1 MREIIGSIISEVVI
15 RHRRSSGIAPEML
28 KVDMKLYTSRH
39 KSLWQEIIA
48 PMDSG
53 TAVLKF

>member
-1 MREIIGSIISEVVI
+1 MREIISSIISAVVI
-15 RHRRSSGIAPEML
+15 PRRLSSGIAPEIL

-48 PMDSG
+48 PMANG

>member
-28 KVDMKLYTSRH
+28 KVDMKLYETLH
-39 KSLWQEIIA
+39 VKTQEPLA
-48 PMDSG
+48 GNHSTNG
-53 TAVLKF
+53 